1 MLEKFCKEFLEILE
15 NLSLLLENLETHEKI
30 YVNVLLILLSLVL
43 MKILAR
49 KLLYFQ
55 MQAYGRDWGRP
66 LLGGGSV
73 KIGGGEGNC
82 PISSCLIRPSCNGKC

>member
-1 MLEKFCKEFLEILE
+1 MSIKMLEKFCKEFLEILE

-55 MQAYGRDWGRP
+55 MQAYGRDWGRA
-66 LLGGGSV
+66 LLGGGAALKSW
-73 KIGGGEGNC
+73 GEAIA
-82 PISSCLIRPSCNGKC
+82 PFPHA